1 MKIGEQWA
9 ANHHHLD
16 AGTFQIYYKGIL
28 ATDTGIYDA
37 YGTSHDVNWNK
48 ETISHNG
55 LLIYDPNEKIN
66 GNAVNSG
73 GQRRP
78 GRRAEH
84 DGGVADRRVP
94 YGRGDWRG
102 VWPRPWV
109 EPEYSY
115 ISGDITA
122 AYSDKADEVRRSM
135 LFMPTRTKMRLRC
148 SL

>member
-1 MKIGEQWA
+1 MTPAQFFIFNDPNCEPRALSELPNTRYFGSPNGLMVARTGWKDGIDAPEAVAFMKIGEQWA

-73 GQRRP
+73 GQRRLAVSRTRW
-78 GRRAEH
+78 RR
-84 DGGVADRRVP
+84 G
-94 YGRGDWRG
+94 
-102 VWPRPWV
+102 
-109 EPEYSY
+109 
-115 ISGDITA
+115 
-122 AYSDKADEVRRSM
+122 
-135 LFMPTRTKMRLRC
+135 
-148 SL
+148 